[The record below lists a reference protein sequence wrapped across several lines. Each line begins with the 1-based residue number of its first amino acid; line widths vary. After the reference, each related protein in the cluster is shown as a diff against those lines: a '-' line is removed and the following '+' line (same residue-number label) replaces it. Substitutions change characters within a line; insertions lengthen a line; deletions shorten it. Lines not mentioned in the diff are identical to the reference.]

1 MHWGSTLNTTKFSVM
16 DASKAFKKSRTT
28 IYEAIKNGELS
39 RDHDG
44 LIDLSELI
52 RVYGNPIGVQSST
65 RTEHAQKDV
74 QVHVQSEIENLLKD
88 QISLLKNQLDLAN
101 HREKA
106 LMQHIEDLT
115 YRIEF
120 KGQLEQPKIEVEEH
134 KIASSGHSEM
144 TEDPRLESGQKD
156 DKLTIDSQK
165 ENKRIPVPEQIE
177 PEPEKRGFWSRFFRP
192 YD

>member
-1 MHWGSTLNTTKFSVM
+1 M

-52 RVYGNPIGVQSST
+52 RVYGNPIGVQSSA

-74 QVHVQSEIENLLKD
+74 QVHVQSEIENVLKD

-101 HREKA
+101 QREKS

-115 YRIEF
+115 HRIEF
-120 KGQLEQPKIEVEEH
+120 KGQLEQPKTEVEEH
-134 KIASSGHSEM
+134 KVAPPVHSEM
-144 TEDPRLESGQKD
+144 TENPRLEPGQKD
-156 DKLTIDSQK
+156 DGLTTPVET
-165 ENKRIPVPEQIE
+165 ENKRIPVPEPVE
-177 PEPEKRGFWSRFFRP
+177 PEQPKRGWLSRFFLP
-192 YD
+192 NG

>member
-1 MHWGSTLNTTKFSVM
+1 M
-16 DASKAFKKSRTT
+16 
-28 IYEAIKNGELS
+28 
-39 RDHDG
+39 
-44 LIDLSELI
+44 
-52 RVYGNPIGVQSST
+52 
-65 RTEHAQKDV
+65 
-74 QVHVQSEIENLLKD
+74 KD

-115 YRIEF
+115 HRIEF
-120 KGQLEQPKIEVEEH
+120 KGQLEQPKTEVEEH

-165 ENKRIPVPEQIE
+165 ENKRSPVPEQIE

>member
-1 MHWGSTLNTTKFSVM
+1 M

-28 IYEAIKNGELS
+28 IYEAIKSGELS
-39 RDHDG
+39 RDSDG

-52 RVYGNPIGVQSST
+52 RVYGNPTGVQSST

-74 QVHVQSEIENLLKD
+74 QVHVQSEIENVLKD

-101 HREKA
+101 QREKS

-115 YRIEF
+115 HRIEF
-120 KGQLEQPKIEVEEH
+120 KGQLEQPKTEGDEQKVTTP
-134 KIASSGHSEM
+134 HSEM
-144 TEDPRLESGQKD
+144 TENSRPKPEPKD
-156 DKLTIDSQK
+156 DGLTTLGQA
-165 ENKRIPVPEQIE
+165 ENKRIPVPKHIE